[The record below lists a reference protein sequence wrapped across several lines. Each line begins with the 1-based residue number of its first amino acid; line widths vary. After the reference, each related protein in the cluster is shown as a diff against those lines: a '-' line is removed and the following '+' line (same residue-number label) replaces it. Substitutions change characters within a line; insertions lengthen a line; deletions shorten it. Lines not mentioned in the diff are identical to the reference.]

1 MKKIAAIVLV
11 ALLLTTALAA
21 YSEDLS
27 QELSEGIVRL
37 HIIADSNNDEDQIVK
52 LKVRDAILQAM
63 EAFEDAEEVEAN
75 LTVLEAVANEVLKKE
90 GFAYAARAEYGRF
103 SFPTKH
109 YDNFSLP
116 KGEYNAVRVHLGRA
130 EGENWWCVL
139 FPPLCMV
146 DAATEESTALLK
158 ETFGENY
165 AMVARSEK
173 LPVKIK
179 FKIAEMF

>member
-1 MKKIAAIVLV
+1 MKKFAVSILAGLLIATSIVS
-11 ALLLTTALAA
+11 
-21 YSEDLS
+21 YSEELS

-37 HIIADSNNDEDQIVK
+37 HIIAESNLCEDQSVK
-52 LKVRDAILQAM
+52 LKVRDAVLCEM
-63 EAFEDAEEVEAN
+63 DKFENAEEVQKN
-75 LTVLEAVANEVLKKE
+75 LALLESVANKVLKEE
-90 GFAYAARAEYGRF
+90 GFSYRAKAEYGRF

-109 YDNFSLP
+109 YEGFSLP
-116 KGEYNAVRVHLGRA
+116 EGEYNAVRIKLGRA

-146 DAATEESTALLK
+146 DAATEEGEALLK

-165 AMVARSEK
+165 AVVTQAET

-179 FKIAEMF
+179 FKIAELF